1 MPGDP
6 AVLKDAEDVS
16 AILSATNLLAAFAV
30 KLPPFWPDN
39 IETS

>member
-6 AVLKDAEDVS
+6 AVLEGVPAAFS
-16 AILSATNLLAAFAV
+16 AALSAVDLLNTVAV

-39 IETS
+39 IEN